1 MDFNRGMIIFKIE
14 RAMLVTPGTSFQQ
27 TRMDGLRLML
37 KIQWQTCTMDTHTV
51 SCIGPSLFINSK
63 TLAEVLSVLE
73 SLVVLSGQ
81 VGKMT
86 IFNGYYLFSRTDVQ

>member
-1 MDFNRGMIIFKIE
+1 MDFNLGMIIFKIE
-14 RAMLVTPGTSFQQ
+14 PAMLVTPGTSFQQ
-27 TRMDGLRLML
+27 TQTDGLRLML
-37 KIQWQTCTMDTHTV
+37 KIQWQTCTMDTQIV

-86 IFNGYYLFSRTDVQ
+86 IFKISQWYLLQQ